1 MIGAQHLAPILLL
14 RCGCLAG
21 GFARF
26 RCDDC
31 GLDRLV
37 LLSCKG
43 RAVCASCGGRRM
55 AERAAHLADHV
66 FPPVPVRQWVVT
78 LPHRLRY
85 RLAWDHDLCRAVVG
99 VAVRTV
105 LGFLRR
111 VAHLAGVVDGRGGA
125 VAIVQ
130 RFGGA
135 MNLNV
140 RSHALVIDGV
150 FARDGAEVRFCPAP
164 LLTAADVADVLA
176 TVVPRVRRLLER
188 RGLGDDEGA
197 SAADEWAEDAPVL
210 AGMAGASVQG
220 TFALGP
226 RAGQR
231 ARPCGAV
238 PVEDRFRQDTA
249 PGPGRRH
256 ARQEGF
262 DLEAGVW
269 VPVEQ
274 RDRLERLC
282 RYALRPTVAQ
292 DRLRLT
298 SEGQVV
304 LQLRHP
310 WADGTTDLLFDPLEV
325 LERLA
330 VLIPRPRINLIL
342 YHGALGPRAAWR
354 SLVVAFGNTADC
366 GEASTADA
374 PTAGEQVDPLEAR
387 ATDARTAGTH
397 VALREASATE
407 PAPIP
412 PCGREGRPPRE
423 EARLWADLMRRTFGI
438 DVLACPRCGPSAWL
452 RAILSTVEGWRALPA
467 DRADRRCGGDR
478 AHSAASAPAHGDPN
492 AASGAGTAASR
503 DRRVQPGH
511 GHRCLRLIRMIGVR
525 RCLVAGGPLGCC
537 AGNGR
542 TRRTGASET

>member
-1 MIGAQHLAPILLL
+1 MPSQGVVYQVVRDHFETFRAQAAGLRDGEGLPRFVEQKFRELL

-37 LLSCKG
+37 PFSCKG
-43 RAVCASCGGRRM
+43 RAACASCAGRRM
-55 AERAAHLADHV
+55 AERAAHLVDHV
-66 FPPVPVRQWVVT
+66 FPAVSVRQWVLT

-85 RLAWDHDLCRAVVG
+85 RLAWDHELCRVVVG

-105 LGFLRR
+105 LGYLRH
-111 VAHLAGVVDGRGGA
+111 VARLTGVVDGRSGA
-125 VAIVQ
+125 VAIIQ

-140 RSHALVIDGV
+140 HAHALVIDGV
-150 FARDGAEVRFCPAP
+150 FARDGADVRFCPAP

-176 TVVPRVRRLLER
+176 TIVPRVRRLLER
-188 RGLGDDEGA
+188 RGLGDGDEGA

-226 RAGQR
+226 RAGKR

-238 PVEDRFRQDTA
+238 PVEDQVREDKV
-249 PGPGRRH
+249 PGSGRCHACGEPRRT

-262 DLEAGVW
+262 DLEAGVK
-269 VPVEQ
+269 VPADQ

-292 DRLRLT
+292 DRLQLT
-298 SEGQVV
+298 AEGQVV

-310 WADGTTDLLFDPLEV
+310 WSDGTTHLLFDPLEL

-342 YHGALGPRAAWR
+342 YHGVLGPRAAWR
-354 SLVVAFGNTADC
+354 SLVVGSRNTANR

-374 PTAGEQVDPLEAR
+374 PTAGESVDSSEAK
-387 ATDARTAGTH
+387 
-397 VALREASATE
+397 ATE
-407 PAPIP
+407 PAPDP
-412 PCGREGRPPRE
+412 PCGRERRPPRE
-423 EARLWADLMRRTFGI
+423 ETRFWADLMRRTF
-438 DVLACPRCGPSAWL
+438 PR
-452 RAILSTVEGWRALPA
+452 
-467 DRADRRCGGDR
+467 
-478 AHSAASAPAHGDPN
+478 
-492 AASGAGTAASR
+492 SR
-503 DRRVQPGH
+503 
-511 GHRCLRLIRMIGVR
+511 
-525 RCLVAGGPLGCC
+525 
-537 AGNGR
+537 
-542 TRRTGASET
+542 TE